1 MGVAELKSKL
11 HQAIDSINDQNKL
24 EALYSLLKDTKS
36 KYANLSLEEYVSA
49 IDEAILQVKRGD
61 FSSVEDF
68 EKESENW

>member
-11 HQAIDSINDQNKL
+11 HQAIDSLNDQDKL
-24 EALYSLLKDTKS
+24 EALYSLLKDTSS
-36 KYANLSLEEYVSA
+36 KYASLSLEEYVSA
-49 IDEAILQVKRGD
+49 IDEAILQVKRGN

>member
-11 HQAIDSINDQNKL
+11 HDVINAINDQNKL

-36 KYANLSLEEYVSA
+36 KYATMSLEEYVGA
-49 IDEAILQVKRGD
+49 IEEAILQVKRGD